1 MTSALGAA
9 RSDDI
14 SSLREV
20 ALVYVGTHSP
30 QGRLEPPIKSKSAKS
45 DTRGWKHKGLAR
57 YLCPIQYLDAF
68 DKDPEGFGD
77 FFLCFLPVAHTLW
90 LSRTSR
96 RAKPFTADDYPAFMY
111 DEDLYDPEDL
121 QKGLLRHP
129 YPICVCLLNFFHCN

>member
-45 DTRGWKHKGLAR
+45 ETRGWKHKGLAR

-77 FFLCFLPVAHTLW
+77 FFLCFLPVAHTLRLV

-96 RAKPFTADDYPAFMY
+96 RARSHLQPTIIQHSCMTKTFTI
-111 DEDLYDPEDL
+111 
-121 QKGLLRHP
+121 QKTCKKGC
-129 YPICVCLLNFFHCN
+129 CVIHTQFVYVF